1 MFKTTVP
8 VVIFTAY
15 AAYAAYAAHTACTA
29 HAAYAAYAA
38 YTAYSQARTAEKKPT
53 PVIRFC
59 KIIPKE
65 FFVFFCFS
73 VGY

>member
-29 HAAYAAYAA
+29 HAAYTA